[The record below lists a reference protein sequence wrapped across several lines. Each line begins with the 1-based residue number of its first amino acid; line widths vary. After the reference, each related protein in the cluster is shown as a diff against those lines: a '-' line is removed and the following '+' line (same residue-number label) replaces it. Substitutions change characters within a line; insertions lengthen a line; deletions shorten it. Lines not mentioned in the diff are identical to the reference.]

1 MVVLLTIERRNSP
14 TCVPLNSIAAY
25 FPFIFLPFS
34 LVKNITARY
43 YLNNKVAIDE
53 PSEIQ
58 NLYRVETN
66 STHNLYV
73 LILYDLIIDSS
84 ELDHTNKEN
93 FI

>member
-1 MVVLLTIERRNSP
+1 MCS
-14 TCVPLNSIAAY
+14 LNSVAVY
-25 FPFIFLPFS
+25 FPVIFLPFP

-58 NLYRVETN
+58 NLYHVETN

-73 LILYDLIIDSS
+73 LILYD
-84 ELDHTNKEN
+84 
-93 FI
+93 